1 LKQKYKQIEGTSAQN
16 RRFPVGRSVLVAG
29 PNNQW
34 RTTMIRIAALAV
46 AAALMSLPM
55 GAHAQGKS
63 GTAPGRTTDPARQAP
78 GHTTDPNANAP
89 GQLKPPGES
98 AKELAPGRDQSAV
111 PNPNASNAKKK

>member
-1 LKQKYKQIEGTSAQN
+1 LKQKHKQIEGTSAQN
-16 RRFPVGRSVLVAG
+16 RRFPVGRSALVAG

-46 AAALMSLPM
+46 AAALMSLPV

>member
-1 LKQKYKQIEGTSAQN
+1 
-16 RRFPVGRSVLVAG
+16 
-29 PNNQW
+29 
-34 RTTMIRIAALAV
+34 MIRIAALAV
-46 AAALMSLPM
+46 AAALMSLPV

-89 GQLKPPGES
+89 GQLKPPGEF